1 MFADFRNLI
10 FCCCMSCQS
19 FSMKLKLLLLLF
31 VWPTFHEFTF
41 YSATAVWP
49 DWAIFLNV
57 LVTNLYSITWSPCQQ
72 ASQPVFTSFI
82 LQLFK
87 IGLQGNQTNRTSI
100 KKLHKHLHLIGQWCG
115 SVDRAA
121 ASDTKDLKFEC
132 SHRENLYSAFVFC
145 HTYCKLQTWK

>member
-1 MFADFRNLI
+1 MGENWA
-10 FCCCMSCQS
+10 
-19 FSMKLKLLLLLF
+19 
-31 VWPTFHEFTF
+31 TF
-41 YSATAVWP
+41 
-49 DWAIFLNV
+49 
-57 LVTNLYSITWSPCQQ
+57 YSITWSPCQQ

-121 ASDTKDLKFEC
+121 ASDTKGLKFEC

-145 HTYCKLQTWK
+145 HTYCKHENKERGREWPTAVVLRSYNNRALFSTHLMVRFSVNMDQHRPLIVFFSFF